1 MKTRKMG
8 WTDLELTT
16 VGLGTFAIGG
26 VGWAASWGPQD
37 DKDSI
42 DTIRRSLD
50 LGINW
55 LDTAPIY
62 GFGHAEEVVGRA
74 LKGLSKKPIIATKC
88 GLLPGEKGVPI
99 NHLKKKSILAEAEA
113 SLKRLGIDTI
123 DIYFVH
129 WPIPDED
136 IEEAW
141 EAIAQLVKQG
151 KVRWAAASNFSVA
164 QLERVQPIHPVA
176 VLESS
181 YSMIERGLEDEI
193 MDYCAKNKIG
203 IVPWGPMAHGLLT
216 GRFSR
221 ERVQNLDKDDGF
233 RRNISQHF
241 QEPQLSAN
249 LELVEKL
256 RPIAQR
262 NDRTLAQL
270 AVAWVLR
277 RPEVISAIV
286 GARKPAQI
294 EETAAAG
301 DWALSE
307 KDTNEIEKLLAE
319 RAKKLGAEK

>member
-8 WTDLELTT
+8 WTDLELTA

-141 EAIAQLVKQG
+141 EAIAQLAKQG

-181 YSMIERGLEDEI
+181 YSMIERDLEEEI
-193 MDYCAKNKIG
+193 MGYCVKNKIA

-277 RPEVISAIV
+277 RPEVTSAIV
-286 GARKPAQI
+286 GARKPTQI
-294 EETAAAG
+294 EETAVAG
-301 DWALSE
+301 DWALSK
-307 KDTNEIEKLLAE
+307 KDTNEIETLLAE